1 MEEYEIIKRLGG
13 GSFADVFLA
22 KEKSTSD
29 MVAIKV
35 LKKNIVNLMNAVNYV
50 KLKVFKNYV
59 KIHYKPKKDMII

>member
-1 MEEYEIIKRLGG
+1 MEDYEIIKRLGG

-35 LKKNIVNLMNAVNYV
+35 LKKNIVNSMNVVNYV
-50 KLKVFKNYV
+50 NVKVFKNYV
-59 KIHYKPKKDMII
+59 KIH